1 MATFALDWLSSLRI
15 GAPQQEVDPSMATA
29 KQINRPDIQVAVLA
43 ETNVGLMPIE
53 GASLAVYYTCAAGDK
68 YAATEL
74 YNSGSSKWTLPASS
88 MMADM
93 ENKHCGVVLAL
104 EFDGC
109 DTDLKETIGI
119 PTFGKKVQMGAVYV
133 SIAEWVGDTAKDYK
147 TCRRVENSGLEL
159 TVRVSK
165 PNGGAMNHEET
176 LQTLSAQEIY
186 LDAAA
191 KLWAECAQKRNSI
204 KDGMLNKE
212 ASELKMPF
220 TMPCSRSFLMQND
233 DTQIRLMMQRMVDHN
248 PGRYMHEF
256 LPTVFRMM
264 AVDVV
269 DPKTFTDRFLCEL
282 KKDQAARNLYC
293 FDSGAA
299 AGLVLQPNKD
309 GSMSMCVGLK
319 MNKNGEQHQVF
330 GGVAS
335 PMERQCGQ
343 DFMRMLPTLEKQ
355 SPLTTVQKN
364 MAIGIATGRLFRCDC
379 EDGGYLHSETVMS
392 MIRYAQDAALCEKD
406 VRLAM
411 SAGNY
416 GPADDQ
422 LVTNLVQHIQMVGK
436 TAAKIKYGFGCGLAS
451 NFNPIP
457 TPDNPHKNF
466 VMEKKCTAKQAMQIV
481 CNALNAQELCGHA
494 FAVSVETPTAG
505 QKFEMDIDKKSRTQI
520 QSLWKQTF
528 KEPRSGIKAKLQ
540 CKLYKNAQIKVKE
553 QTSVVNEE
561 PLTTQQKATELQ
573 KKVQL
578 NLSVQNEGAEK
589 RANLPAMQMGC
600 ACNIYSGQLSQFAA
614 AYGLTAAPV
623 PLNTDVGKGVD
634 HPPCFVHAFFFT
646 SFGSLLATDA
656 GQRGGEPKDVIASA
670 YPLASARHF
679 INGTQDLHVVETG
692 YLQCEKEIVDVV
704 VKSLLPC
711 CCPDL
716 KHQTTYLK
724 QAGPLCNPPSW
735 PVFDADLKQEKVCI
749 ICESLTDITDPN
761 FATKELAARTAKAQQ
776 IANSVICDGGT
787 ALTVEVEHISP
798 LRFGLWFPM
807 LTVH

>member
-15 GAPQQEVDPSMATA
+15 GTPQQEVDPSMATA

-43 ETNVGLMPIE
+43 ETNVGLMPIQ

-68 YAATEL
+68 YAATGL
-74 YNSGSSKWTLPASS
+74 YNSGLSNWTLPASS
-88 MMADM
+88 MMVDM

-119 PTFGKKVQMGAVYV
+119 PTFGKKVQMGAGYV
-133 SIAEWVGDTAKDYK
+133 KIAEWVGDTAKDYK

-159 TVRVSK
+159 TIRVSK

-176 LQTLSAQEIY
+176 LQTLSAQEIN

-191 KLWAECAQKRNSI
+191 KLWAECALVRNSI
-204 KDGMLNKE
+204 QNGMLNKE
-212 ASELKMPF
+212 ASELNMPF

-233 DTQIRLMMQRMVDHN
+233 ATQIRLMMQRMVDHN

-264 AVDVV
+264 AVDVA

-416 GPADDQ
+416 GPVSDK
-422 LVTNLVQHIQMVGK
+422 LVTNLVQYIQMVGE
-436 TAAKIKYGFGCGLAS
+436 TAGKMRYGFGCGLAS

-466 VMEKKCTAKQAMQIV
+466 VMEKKCTAKQSMQRV
-481 CNALNAQELCGHA
+481 CNAMNAKQLCGHA
-494 FAVSVETPTAG
+494 FAVEEKESTAG
-505 QKFEMDIDKKSRTQI
+505 QKFETDIDKKNR
-520 QSLWKQTF
+520 F
-528 KEPRSGIKAKLQ
+528 KIKS
-540 CKLYKNAQIKVKE
+540 LYKQAFKKTGASVKKKLLWRLKKKVQIKVQE
-553 QTSVVNEE
+553 QTSVVVEKRLRT
-561 PLTTQQKATELQ
+561 PQDATKLEQ
-573 KKVQL
+573 EVQL
-578 NLSVQNEGAEK
+578 NLSVQVNNKQSESH
-589 RANLPAMQMGC
+589 LPAMPMRC

-614 AYGLTAAPV
+614 SYGLTAAPV

-656 GQRGGEPKDVIASA
+656 GQCAGEPKDVIASA
-670 YPLASARHF
+670 YPLPSARHF
-679 INGTQDLHVVETG
+679 INGTQDLHVLETE

-724 QAGPLCNPPSW
+724 QAGLLCNPPSW

-761 FATKELAARTAKAQQ
+761 FASKELAARTAKAQQ